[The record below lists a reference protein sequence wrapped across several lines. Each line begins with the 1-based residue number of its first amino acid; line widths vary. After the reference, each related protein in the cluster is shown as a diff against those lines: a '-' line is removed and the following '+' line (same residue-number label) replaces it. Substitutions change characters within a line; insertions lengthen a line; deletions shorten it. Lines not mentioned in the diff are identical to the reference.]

1 MARILL
7 LLPKAL
13 SGRDGPKV
21 THRIWN
27 TTSLA
32 RMVVCPGIHRIV
44 VGDGKFLVQKT
55 NEEDNTLQASRDNTE
70 SAQVYGMK
78 NRHTSQLMLE
88 VLGQESLKELPCRAS
103 HKNFVAFELIVFSQ
117 ILAWPGL
124 FAASHKLLV
133 HSW

>member
-1 MARILL
+1 
-7 LLPKAL
+7 
-13 SGRDGPKV
+13 
-21 THRIWN
+21 
-27 TTSLA
+27 
-32 RMVVCPGIHRIV
+32 MVVCPGIQRIV

-55 NEEDNTLQASRDNTE
+55 NQEDHTVQASRDNTE

-88 VLGQESLKELPCRAS
+88 VLGQESLKELLCRAS
-103 HKNFVAFELIVFSQ
+103 HKNFVTFELMLFSQ